1 MGKRRKDSDRF
12 KLERLSKPEEHR
24 DTLSPCDPCGG
35 RGSRTVKR
43 VVEIDGAYRTA
54 DVQLTCKWCSG
65 SGSVT
70 RSVAVAFARWAR
82 ILRHNRAA
90 GTCPPEEKP

>member
-12 KLERLSKPEEHR
+12 KLERLSKPEEQR
-24 DTLSPCDPCGG
+24 DTLNPCEACGG
-35 RGSRTVKR
+35 RGTRKVKR
-43 VVEIDGAYRTA
+43 VVEVDSVYRTV
-54 DVQLTCKWCSG
+54 DVELACNWCKG

-70 RSVAVAFARWAR
+70 KELAKAFYRWTK

-90 GTCPPEEKP
+90 GRCPKADSS